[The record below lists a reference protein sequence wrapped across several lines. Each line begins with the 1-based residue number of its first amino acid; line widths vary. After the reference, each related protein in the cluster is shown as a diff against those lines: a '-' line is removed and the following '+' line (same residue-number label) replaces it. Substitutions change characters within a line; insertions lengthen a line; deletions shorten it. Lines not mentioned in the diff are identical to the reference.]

1 MNYNLDLIDKNIIN
15 LYNLENE
22 LFECPVCEKNFK
34 AIDFNKH
41 YKNCYLSYI
50 KKIQDE
56 VNERN
61 KNIEIEN
68 NNNYYKSIFEYLFD
82 KLNNID
88 CEKVFMNNK
97 LDFIDINFN
106 NSAIIFNNNKKL
118 NKDYENIILI
128 NENNNLK
135 GTINTFLLN
144 NNKKYNY
151 ENNNHDII
159 FINSSNLFK
168 KDINKLIINNKNS
181 IKYFTDINLIQ
192 FISELLNI
200 DKNSNLIFLLYLIKF
215 SDNKLDVYFNN
226 NLSDSENIYFKHL
239 NRLNYINII
248 NNNKDIIDVCNVI
261 EKELVKENNLEEVV
275 EEKNLKKKKYKK
287 IIINN
292 D

>member
-1 MNYNLDLIDKNIIN
+1 MNYNLDLID
-15 LYNLENE
+15 NLENE

-97 LDFIDINFN
+97 LDFIDINLN

-159 FINSSNLFK
+159 FINSSINCSIFSLSFIYFLISGYSHTSSANLLVKQNALISLLFF
-168 KDINKLIINNKNS
+168 IFLII
-181 IKYFTDINLIQ
+181 F
-192 FISELLNI
+192 
-200 DKNSNLIFLLYLIKF
+200 
-215 SDNKLDVYFNN
+215 
-226 NLSDSENIYFKHL
+226 
-239 NRLNYINII
+239 
-248 NNNKDIIDVCNVI
+248 
-261 EKELVKENNLEEVV
+261 
-275 EEKNLKKKKYKK
+275 
-287 IIINN
+287 
-292 D
+292 